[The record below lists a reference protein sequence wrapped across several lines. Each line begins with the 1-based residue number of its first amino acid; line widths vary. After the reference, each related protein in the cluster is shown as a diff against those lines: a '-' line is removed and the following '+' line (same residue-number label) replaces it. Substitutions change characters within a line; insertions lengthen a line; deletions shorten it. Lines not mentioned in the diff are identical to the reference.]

1 MTSHDLTF
9 ANGDHRLVGTFLTPD
24 KLEPFTVALL
34 ISGSGPIDRNS
45 NFKRLQIDVMRQVA
59 DHLEAAGIA
68 SFRYDKR
75 GVGETDGDYRSSGF
89 LDNVAD
95 ASAALETLRA
105 RPEIGQIFVVGHSEG
120 ALISTELAASG
131 ADVDGVVLLAG
142 TAKNG
147 KEVLRWQAR
156 QLAVRMPRP
165 VKWLLRVLR
174 QDIVRTQAKRF
185 AQLEATTED
194 VERIQLIRIN
204 AKWFR
209 EFMDYDPSAALRR
222 IEVPVLAL
230 TGSKDIQVDPE
241 DIEAMR
247 LIVESDFRGEV
258 VPDLTHLLR
267 LEDGPPSLRTY
278 KKQARRPVDA
288 GLLERVSDWIAER
301 ATNLNGASRENV

>member
-1 MTSHDLTF
+1 M
-9 ANGDHRLVGTFLTPD
+9 
-24 KLEPFTVALL
+24 
-34 ISGSGPIDRNS
+34 
-45 NFKRLQIDVMRQVA
+45 QIDVMRQLA

-75 GVGETDGDYRSSGF
+75 GVGESDGDYRSSGF

-95 ASAALETLRA
+95 ANAALETLRA

-120 ALISTELAASG
+120 ALISTELAGSG

-165 VKWLLRVLR
+165 VKWLLKVLR

-247 LIVESDFRGEV
+247 LIVGSDFRGEV
-258 VPDLTHLLR
+258 LPDLTHLLR
-267 LEDGPPSLRTY
+267 REDGPPSLRTY

-288 GLLERVSDWIAER
+288 ALLDRVSDWIAER
-301 ATNLNGASRENV
+301 TLNLNGASHENV

>member
-75 GVGETDGDYRSSGF
+75 GVGESDGDYRSSGF

-142 TAKNG
+142 AAVSG
-147 KEVLRWQAR
+147 QEVLRWQAR
-156 QLAVRMPRP
+156 QVAVTMPRP

-174 QDIVRTQAKRF
+174 QDIVRTQAKRL

-222 IEVPVLAL
+222 IEAPVLAL

-247 LIVESDFRGEV
+247 LIVGSDFRGEV
-258 VPDLTHLLR
+258 LPDLTHLLR
-267 LEDGPPSLRTY
+267 REDGPPSLRTY
-278 KKQARRPVDA
+278 KKQARRPVDT
-288 GLLERVSDWIAER
+288 GLLDRVSDWIAER
-301 ATNLNGASRENV
+301 TTNLNGASHENV